1 MNTFWRNKKTNSP
14 PSISNV
20 RILISLSND
29 SIFYYNL
36 VINFVIK
43 MTIYIQK
50 TYFICYI
57 LYSYKHPLFS
67 IISVNCFQKNIYEYN
82 YMVLAFILR
91 LENKLNYLFSWNL
104 KSSNILCIAFLS
116 KNHILSDIGKRH
128 NIIFMKHT
136 YQLQY
141 LRLCKNALKQRHLL

>member
-20 RILISLSND
+20 RILISPSND

-43 MTIYIQK
+43 K

-67 IISVNCFQKNIYEYN
+67 IISVICFPKYIYEYN

-104 KSSNILCIAFLS
+104 INSNILCIAFLS

-141 LRLCKNALKQRHLL
+141 LRLCKNASKQRHLL